1 MREITE
7 LYSMSQT
14 GKKSF
19 YNVISCALR
28 SIYEFV
34 WKSLIGHKNLPA
46 ELKVILKKGKGS
58 NIVKG
63 IIDYLKSD
71 PHRMKDITDV
81 TADNFSTIMNL
92 DLDEVVKQYKQAN
105 VGAHNGAS
113 YYTTD
118 VIRSIATQAAL
129 FYRLVL
135 YIHEQNK

>member
-1 MREITE
+1 
-7 LYSMSQT
+7 
-14 GKKSF
+14 
-19 YNVISCALR
+19 
-28 SIYEFV
+28 
-34 WKSLIGHKNLPA
+34 
-46 ELKVILKKGKGS
+46 
-58 NIVKG
+58 
-63 IIDYLKSD
+63 
-71 PHRMKDITDV
+71 MKDITDV